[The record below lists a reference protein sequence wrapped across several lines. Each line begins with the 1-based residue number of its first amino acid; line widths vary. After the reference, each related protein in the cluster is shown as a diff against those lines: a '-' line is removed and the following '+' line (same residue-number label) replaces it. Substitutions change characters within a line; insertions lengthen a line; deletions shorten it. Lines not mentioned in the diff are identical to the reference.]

1 MKILLTGFGGWG
13 GDPLNPA
20 LKLINHFKDKTVE
33 GATIYTAE
41 LPVNTRETSER
52 LEGILNEVK
61 PDIYIGIGS
70 APGRSAISVE
80 RVALNILDFPI
91 PDNEGNKPIDV
102 PVYEEGPVA
111 YYSSLPIKAIY
122 RDLQHAGIPS
132 VVSNTAGTYVCNQTM
147 YSGLH
152 FAANQAGNMRAG
164 FIHVP
169 LLPEQ
174 QDSLSKNFPSMMFE
188 LQAKA
193 IETAIQ
199 ASIQNEKDIEFEGGA
214 AS

>member
-1 MKILLTGFGGWG
+1 MKVLLTGFGGWG

-20 LKLINHFKDKTVE
+20 LELINHFKEQSIE
-33 GATIYTAE
+33 GAEIHTAE
-41 LPVNTRETSER
+41 LPVNTQETSHR
-52 LEGILNEVK
+52 LRELLEETR
-61 PDIYIGIGS
+61 PDVYIGIGS
-70 APGRSAISVE
+70 APGRAAISVE

-91 PDNEGNKPIDV
+91 PDNEGNKLIDQHIAK
-102 PVYEEGPVA
+102 EGPVA

-122 RDLQHAGIPS
+122 RDLQQAGIPS
-132 VVSNTAGTYVCNQTM
+132 VVSNTAGTYICNQAM
-147 YSGLH
+147 YTGLH
-152 FAANQAGNMRAG
+152 FAATQAPTIRAG

-174 QDSLSKNFPSMMFE
+174 QSSLSNNAPSMMFE

-193 IETAIQ
+193 IATAIK
-199 ASIQNEKDIEFEGGA
+199 AAINNEQDIEFEGGT